1 MVSKP
6 TSKKSK
12 GTGKKSADAARPRRH
27 KAAEPEATEVK
38 EAARTEGSAPATKGR
53 RRRPAAEGK
62 AGKPRGERKSARG
75 RAAKAEAVAAEA
87 VTVEPQ
93 VVDAQ
98 AAPEVAARPERRTPP
113 PRLSGPTQVAE
124 EDGAIVI
131 RFPPVAPPPFEAP
144 PRPAKPEAPAPVAR
158 VVPLAPEP
166 EEPPHA
172 PAPPPPPPVRAV
184 EPEPQPEFDFP
195 ETESE
200 DEARGWEPDEG
211 FSLTETV
218 DTPPAPRSQPAESF
232 QYEPGMS
239 ASKKRRMR
247 RRRRRGPQDGAP
259 QQPATT
265 QPGGKPQGAPHGQ
278 REGQHE
284 AQREG
289 PHEGRRDGQRDGQ
302 RGGQREGQREARR
315 DGRRDGRRDAQRPQ
329 SGPRPGGP
337 QGRPT
342 PPRAPAPPPQ
352 DRPVPQDLDD
362 EIPLPPAESA
372 IHPEIVSD
380 DPTPWFEAAD
390 SIRAQVGRPADE
402 TEILGEEEVMSGA
415 APVEPVDIDDVELD
429 LTEGAEP
436 DTEAPTSELRQ
447 REGGERGRDE
457 DRGRQGR
464 RRRRRGGRRSRHEA
478 IEIGP
483 DAEPEPVGAPRTEGV
498 PATTKSGGPVR
509 EMIINAIPREE
520 CRIAILAGGRLEEIY
535 LERAT
540 AENHVGNIYKGV
552 VTNVEPSIQAAFI
565 DFGQGKNGFLHIS
578 DLHPQYFPDGQG
590 ATENVGHKMPRRSR
604 PPIQRCLRRGQEM
617 IVQVTKEGIGTKGP
631 TLSTY
636 LSIPGRFLV
645 MMPGMGRLGVSR
657 RIEDDDSRD
666 KLRNVLAELELP
678 EGMGFIARTAALDRT
693 KKELQSDLTYLTR
706 LWRAVE
712 TRVKNDPAPAELY
725 RESDLVIRTI
735 RDVFTSDVERILVDD
750 QDVAARARDF
760 LSIFSPRS
768 NDIVNV
774 YADAVPLFH
783 KYGIEAELERLHSR
797 RVPLKSGG
805 SLVIDPTEAL
815 VAIDVNS
822 GRFRTEDDAEATA
835 YKINIEAADEI
846 ARQLRLRDLGGVVV
860 CDFIDMRMESHRRD
874 IERRLARNL
883 KDHKERAKVLRMSEF
898 GIIEL
903 TRQRQRAS
911 LTRSVY
917 QDCRHCRGTGLV
929 KTIESVALDVMRM
942 VQLAV
947 SKEHIFQI
955 EVVVSPDVAYL
966 LQNRKRRLLHELE
979 SKNRRI
985 ISIKP
990 DPAFCLDQVEIRCT
1004 DSRGRLVPHM

>member
-1 MVSKP
+1 
-6 TSKKSK
+6 
-12 GTGKKSADAARPRRH
+12 
-27 KAAEPEATEVK
+27 
-38 EAARTEGSAPATKGR
+38 
-53 RRRPAAEGK
+53 
-62 AGKPRGERKSARG
+62 
-75 RAAKAEAVAAEA
+75 
-87 VTVEPQ
+87 
-93 VVDAQ
+93 
-98 AAPEVAARPERRTPP
+98 
-113 PRLSGPTQVAE
+113 
-124 EDGAIVI
+124 
-131 RFPPVAPPPFEAP
+131 
-144 PRPAKPEAPAPVAR
+144 
-158 VVPLAPEP
+158 
-166 EEPPHA
+166 
-172 PAPPPPPPVRAV
+172 
-184 EPEPQPEFDFP
+184 
-195 ETESE
+195 
-200 DEARGWEPDEG
+200 
-211 FSLTETV
+211 
-218 DTPPAPRSQPAESF
+218 
-232 QYEPGMS
+232 MS

-247 RRRRRGPQDGAP
+247 RRRRRNGQESAPDQAAAAAPAARPQDGP
-259 QQPATT
+259 PGQR
-265 QPGGKPQGAPHGQ
+265 PGGP
-278 REGQHE
+278 
-284 AQREG
+284 
-289 PHEGRRDGQRDGQ
+289 
-302 RGGQREGQREARR
+302 
-315 DGRRDGRRDAQRPQ
+315 RPP
-329 SGPRPGGP
+329 SGPRPGGDSP
-337 QGRPT
+337 ARP
-342 PPRAPAPPPQ
+342 PLQAPTTHPEEPELEPE
-352 DRPVPQDLDD
+352 LESED
-362 EIPLPPAESA
+362 EAPLPSPESA
-372 IHPEIVSD
+372 IRPGIVSD

-390 SIRAQVGRPADE
+390 SIRAQLNRPPAEADV
-402 TEILGEEEVMSGA
+402 LGDEEPTADGV
-415 APVEPVDIDDVELD
+415 PVEPVDIDDVELD
-429 LTEGAEP
+429 LREEAEP
-436 DTEAPTSELRQ
+436 AGETRAAAPRE
-447 REGGERGRDE
+447 REGGPREDEERGRS
-457 DRGRQGR
+457 GR

-478 IEIGP
+478 IDVAPEE
-483 DAEPEPVGAPRTEGV
+483 EPEPHGAPRIEGV
-498 PATTKSGGPVR
+498 PTTTKSGGPVR

-604 PPIQRCLRRGQEM
+604 PPIQRCLRRGLEM

-712 TRVKNDPAPAELY
+712 NRVKNDAAPAELY

-750 QDVAARARDF
+750 PDVAARARDF

-774 YADAVPLFH
+774 YTDAVPLFH

-955 EVVVSPDVAYL
+955 EVVISPDVAYL
-966 LQNRKRRLLHELE
+966 LQNRKRRLLYELE